1 MPGWDF
7 TTRRV
12 RRVLERLLPFS
23 GLDPDGRRWEVYVI
37 PDSGVNAF
45 VLPGGRVFIHAGLL
59 EVARGDG
66 GLAAVLGHEI
76 AHVVADHVGE
86 RMSAEV
92 GRDVVLW
99 TAMLVVGMIG
109 LGPTLMHYYGGR
121 VLEVAFER
129 PMSRAQEREADFIGL
144 MMMSEACFD
153 PREAVGFWERM
164 SRREK
169 REGEVGEGPEWMST
183 HPSNEKRVEAMREW
197 LPKAMEKR
205 EESDCRT
212 TASFAEGFRRALGRG
227 VIVVV

>member
-1 MPGWDF
+1 M
-7 TTRRV
+7 
-12 RRVLERLLPFS
+12 LPFS
-23 GLDPDGRRWEVYVI
+23 GLDPDGGRWEVFVI
-37 PDSGVNAF
+37 PDARVNAF
-45 VLPGGRVFIHAGLL
+45 VLPGGRVFVHAGLL
-59 EVARGDG
+59 EVARGDS

-86 RMSAEV
+86 RMSAAV
-92 GRDVVLW
+92 GASVVLW
-99 TAMLVVGMIG
+99 TAMLAVGFIG
-109 LGPTLMHYYGGR
+109 FGPTLMHYFGGR
-121 VLEVAFER
+121 FLEVAFER
-129 PMSRAQEREADFIGL
+129 PMSRVQEKEADFIGL

-169 REGEVGEGPEWMST
+169 KEGEEVPEWMST
-183 HPSNEKRVEAMREW
+183 HPSNEKRVEAMKEW

-205 EESDCRT
+205 AESDCRT